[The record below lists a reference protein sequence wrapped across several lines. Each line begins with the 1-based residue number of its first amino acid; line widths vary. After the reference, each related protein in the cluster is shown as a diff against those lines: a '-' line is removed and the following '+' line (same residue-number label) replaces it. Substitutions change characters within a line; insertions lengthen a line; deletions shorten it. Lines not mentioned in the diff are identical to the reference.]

1 MKKNVS
7 ISVLAYE
14 MLQELA
20 KKSRPSAKPE
30 VWMENHIKDQYSKL
44 K

>member
-1 MKKNVS
+1 MKKNIY

-30 VWMENHIKDQYSKL
+30 VWIENHIKDQYNKL